1 MWWSR
6 TARSM
11 VALGLVVPALAGC
24 AAVTGRTGNVT
35 EGTGGGG
42 SCVGPSGRVPTSAVP
57 GETVTIPLTY
67 LWDPNDCHD
76 TSVNGTLPPPRKV
89 LTQVTAELRGPCS
102 AGAPVVA
109 SDTTKVNDD
118 SDHTATV
125 LLKVPT
131 DAQGVYWVLVSGI
144 PLGGINVGLDPAPS
158 AASFPFDVSACAT
171 RA

>member
-1 MWWSR
+1 
-6 TARSM
+6 M

-24 AAVTGRTGNVT
+24 GVATG
-35 EGTGGGG
+35 GTGGGG
-42 SCVGPSGRVPTSAVP
+42 SCVGPSGQVPTSAAP

-76 TSVNGTLPPPRKV
+76 TSLNGETWPPRTV

-118 SDHTATV
+118 ADHTATV
-125 LLKVPT
+125 HLAVPT
-131 DAQGVYWVLVSGI
+131 DAHGVYWVLVSGN
-144 PLGGINVGLDPAPS
+144 PVGGINVGLDPAAS
-158 AASFPFDVSACAT
+158 ATNVGFDPTACAMQS
-171 RA
+171 